1 MEIKKKEIK
10 MLEIISSLISRSWIF
25 NSETWCSVTSYF
37 PLPKKSVFFLFSV
50 WDLFNESLWSKIFFA
65 QSSNP
70 PSCGLLKLLPLLIN
84 SHDIYFLSNARDRIL
99 RHTRLRI
106 TERITNRKL
115 IQNWCSVHHIL
126 QVYGRWMN

>member
-1 MEIKKKEIK
+1 MEIKKEEIK

-37 PLPKKSVFFLFSV
+37 PLPKKWVISFSTVRPFQWIALNQDFFCSVFQPTFLRTTEATAFT
-50 WDLFNESLWSKIFFA
+50 
-65 QSSNP
+65 
-70 PSCGLLKLLPLLIN
+70 N